1 MTLSRAVPGF
11 ALVVAVA
18 AAVVRSGSA
27 ITAGHPAYLL
37 WLVVVALLGVGL
49 VTWAFAGSTPKSGT
63 LRAAFRWLA
72 AAAGLGLAAATFWLA
87 PYPADP
93 APPAATQTSSTGILL
108 EPDQPGTTGWRS
120 CQALWSIRVL
130 TSRSSS
136 LSCKPGIRCTSPPPL
151 GIAFTV
157 GDIVADA
164 RAADPQVSQ
173 WVVAGHSLG
182 GAVVSG
188 QTQDAAGL
196 ILLGSFPIGDQSSL
210 DIPVLSI
217 SGSEDGLSTPDDI
230 QASKDSLPAGAEYV
244 EIKAG
249 RTRSS
254 ATTGNSVGT
263 GRRRSAVSRLRPRS
277 SRRCCSSSAGS
288 CTAALTVSTSCRRA
302 LVSRSR
308 TGPSAR
314 RTALASRKLSWAFSA
329 TVTVAAWLAGP
340 LAAIPTAPATPP
352 AGSPTIR
359 APTTRRGT
367 R

>member
-1 MTLSRAVPGF
+1 VETPSVTLSRAVPGF

-27 ITAGHPAYLL
+27 ITAGHPAYLV

-108 EPDQPGTTGWRS
+108 EPDQPGTTGVAFMPGALVDPRAYQS
-120 CQALWSIRVL
+120 IFEPVVQAGYPVYIA
-130 TSRSSS
+130 
-136 LSCKPGIRCTSPPPL
+136 KPPL

-244 EIKAG
+244 EIQGGTHAFFG
-249 RTRSS
+249 DYGEQRGDGQ
-254 ATTGNSVGT
+254 ATI
-263 GRRRSAVSRLRPRS
+263 SREQAQAQIQQAMLQFL
-277 SRRCCSSSAGS
+277 SR
-288 CTAALTVSTSCRRA
+288 
-302 LVSRSR
+302 
-308 TGPSAR
+308 
-314 RTALASRKLSWAFSA
+314 
-329 TVTVAAWLAGP
+329 
-340 LAAIPTAPATPP
+340 IPAQQP
-352 AGSPTIR
+352 
-359 APTTRRGT
+359 
-367 R
+367 